1 MGGEIGEKI
10 RDLRKSKNMTLE
22 ELGNKVGVGK
32 STVRKWETGQIANM
46 RRDKI
51 QKLADAL
58 SVPVWELMGWE
69 SPQTAAKDVEQS
81 LKNSISNIRRIT
93 KIPLLGSAPCGKP
106 NLTFDDYRYA
116 EFIDFSHYKH
126 KDEYYALRATGDS
139 MYPKIEDGDIMIVH
153 YQQDVENGQV
163 AIVRV
168 NGDEATCKK
177 IRKYKHGIELIPINT
192 NYDRIFYTSE
202 EVKNLPVEIIGRVVE
217 ARTML

>member
-1 MGGEIGEKI
+1 MTKGEKI
-10 RDLRKSKNMTLE
+10 KDLRKTLGMSQVELAKRIGVSKQTLYKYE
-22 ELGNKVGVGK
+22 NNIITNIP
-32 STVRKWETGQIANM
+32 S
-46 RRDKI
+46 DKI
-51 QKLADAL
+51 ELLSNVLQTTPADI
-58 SVPVWELMGWE
+58 MGWE
-69 SPQTAAKDVEQS
+69 PTQITAKDVEQS

-116 EFIDFSHYKH
+116 EFVDFSHYKH

-153 YQQDVENGQV
+153 YQRDVEDGQI

-177 IRKYKHGIELIPINT
+177 IRKYKHGLELIPINT
-192 NYDRIFYTSE
+192 NYERIFYTSE
-202 EVKNLPVEIIGRVVE
+202 EVETLPVEIIGRVIE
-217 ARTML
+217 SRTRL

>member
-1 MGGEIGEKI
+1 MTKGEKI
-10 RDLRKSKNMTLE
+10 KDLRKTLGMSQVELAKRIGVSKQTLYKYE
-22 ELGNKVGVGK
+22 NNIITNIP
-32 STVRKWETGQIANM
+32 S
-46 RRDKI
+46 DKI
-51 QKLADAL
+51 ELLSNVLQTTPADI
-58 SVPVWELMGWE
+58 MGWE
-69 SPQTAAKDVEQS
+69 PTQITAKDVEQS

-116 EFIDFSHYKH
+116 EFVDFSHYKH

-153 YQQDVENGQV
+153 YQQDVEDGQI

-177 IRKYKHGIELIPINT
+177 IRKYKHGLELIPVNT
-192 NYDRIFYTSE
+192 NYERIFYTSE
-202 EVKNLPVEIIGRVVE
+202 EVETLPVEIIGRVIE
-217 ARTML
+217 SRTKL

>member
-1 MGGEIGEKI
+1 MTKGEKI
-10 RDLRKSKNMTLE
+10 KYLRKTLGMSQVELAKRIGVSKQTLYKYE
-22 ELGNKVGVGK
+22 NNIITNIP
-32 STVRKWETGQIANM
+32 S
-46 RRDKI
+46 DKI
-51 QKLADAL
+51 ELLSNALQTTPADI
-58 SVPVWELMGWE
+58 MGWE
-69 SPQTAAKDVEQS
+69 SPVITMDDVEES
-81 LKNSISNIRRIT
+81 LKKSMSKVQRIT

-139 MYPKIEDGDIMIVH
+139 MYPKIENGDIMIVH

>member
-1 MGGEIGEKI
+1 MTKGEKI
-10 RDLRKSKNMTLE
+10 KDLRKTLGMSQVELAKRIGVSKQTLYKYE
-22 ELGNKVGVGK
+22 NNIITNIP
-32 STVRKWETGQIANM
+32 S
-46 RRDKI
+46 DKI
-51 QKLADAL
+51 ELLSNALQTTPADI
-58 SVPVWELMGWE
+58 MGWE
-69 SPQTAAKDVEQS
+69 FPQITTKDVEQS

-177 IRKYKHGIELIPINT
+177 IRKYKHGLELIPINT
-192 NYDRIFYTSE
+192 TYERIFYTSE